1 MPITKKKSKKLSV
14 VPKRTDENLAS
25 DYAIESVKASVR
37 VAEQADNHYRYTMH
51 AQRDVELTHKWE
63 SLPIYNHGD
72 HMPKMEL
79 FKNFKRAVNNI
90 L

>member
-14 VPKRTDENLAS
+14 VPKRAKQNTTS
-25 DYAIESVKASVR
+25 DYTVEGIKSSVI
-37 VAEQADNHYRYTMH
+37 VAEQADNHHPHTFH
-51 AQRDVELTHKWE
+51 AQRDVNLTRNWE

-72 HMPKMEL
+72 HMPKREL
-79 FKNFKRAVNNI
+79 FKNFKKTVNKV

>member
-1 MPITKKKSKKLSV
+1 MPVQKKKSKKLSL
-14 VPKRTDENLAS
+14 VPKRTDGNLAC
-25 DYAIESVKASVR
+25 DYALESVTASVR
-37 VAEQADNHYRYTMH
+37 VAEQADNHHRHTMH
-51 AQRDVELTHKWE
+51 AQRDAELTHKWE

-79 FKNFKRAVNNI
+79 FKNFKKAVNSV